1 MEQVVPNYTIVV
13 QAILFFISLF
23 IVKRFILDPISEVLQ
38 QRTTRIEGGEKE
50 ARRIEQEANAID
62 SSYRQKIQDARVKA
76 MVLRNEMRQGALA
89 KQKEILKSG
98 SEEGH
103 KILEQIRQEI
113 TREVETAR
121 AMLHKQASELSVRFS
136 EKILGRKIQ

>member
-1 MEQVVPNYTIVV
+1 MEQVIPNYTIVV

-23 IVKRFILDPISEVLQ
+23 IIKRFILDPISEVLQ
-38 QRTTRIEGGEKE
+38 QRTTKIEGGEKE
-50 ARRIEQEANAID
+50 ARRIEQEADALD

-76 MVLRNEMRQGALA
+76 MALRNEMRQAALA
-89 KQKEILKSG
+89 KEKEILKSG
-98 SEEGH
+98 SEEGN

-113 TREVETAR
+113 TREVEMAR